1 MADSR
6 PIPTPNDEQLEG
18 LTNLT
23 NHAHRRAQ
31 ARNGIDEK
39 IKEIVGEKEAI
50 MARHPYWY
58 NTHRV
63 QLANMDRELAFLDG
77 ELDNLQTEDE
87 TDAVK
92 EWETWKQVIW
102 GYTEG
107 GTGIGNLILLHLSY
121 N

>member
-23 NHAHRRAQ
+23 NRAHRRAQ

-63 QLANMDRELAFLDG
+63 QLANMDRELAFLEG

-87 TDAVK
+87 KDAVK
-92 EWETWKQVIW
+92 EWETWKQVI
-102 GYTEG
+102 
-107 GTGIGNLILLHLSY
+107 
-121 N
+121 